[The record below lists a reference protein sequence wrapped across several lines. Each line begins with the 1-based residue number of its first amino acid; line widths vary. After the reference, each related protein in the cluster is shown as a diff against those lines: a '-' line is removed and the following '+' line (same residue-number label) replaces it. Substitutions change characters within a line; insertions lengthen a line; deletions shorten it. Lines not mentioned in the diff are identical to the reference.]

1 MRRSIL
7 AGISI
12 AALSFGALSVAPNA
26 TTQSLFSSPQSIG
39 QSDALTLDASR
50 GVLTMAPLLEKV
62 TPAIVSLRVV
72 IVPDRPEIDDQSREL
87 FERFFGQV
95 PEGLRPDSGGR
106 EAPSG
111 GRAQESGGSGVIIN
125 AREGHIITNHHV
137 IDKATDII
145 VTLEDGREYDAE
157 VIGSDEKTDI
167 AIIKV
172 DAKNLKEIRSAK
184 EDSYRVGD
192 YVIAIGNPFGFS
204 HTVTS
209 GIISGTGRTFGRGD
223 GYEDYIQT
231 DASINPGNSG
241 GALINSKGELIGIN
255 TAIISRSGGN
265 NGIGL
270 SVPIDIVNGVKTQLI
285 ENGEVRRGRIGVS
298 IRDIDQGLEEAL
310 NLPNRNGALVN
321 EVTKDS
327 AADKAGLQD
336 GDVIIRFNGDTI
348 NSSNDI
354 RNAVGLV
361 PPGTRAD
368 ITYLRDGKR
377 INTKITVKAVE
388 AEVVE
393 ADNDNVT
400 VTDDLER
407 FDGASLSDIPSDVE
421 TRGGDEGVYIATVSR
436 LSKAARSGLAAGD
449 IIRKVNRKTVKNLK
463 EFEDI
468 VKKSDG
474 PLALSVER
482 NGSNIFLAVR

>member
-1 MRRSIL
+1 
-7 AGISI
+7 
-12 AALSFGALSVAPNA
+12 
-26 TTQSLFSSPQSIG
+26 
-39 QSDALTLDASR
+39 
-50 GVLTMAPLLEKV
+50 MAPLLEQV

-72 IVPDRPEIDDQSREL
+72 ISADRPDIDDRSREL

-95 PEGLRPDSGGR
+95 PEGR
-106 EAPSG
+106 G
-111 GRAQESGGSGVIIN
+111 GRARESGGSGVIID
-125 AREGHIITNHHV
+125 AGKGHIITNHHV
-137 IDKATDII
+137 IDNASDIL
-145 VTLEDGREYDAE
+145 VTLEDGREYEAE

-167 AIIKV
+167 AIIKI
-172 DAKNLKEIRSAK
+172 DAKNLKSIRSAK

-209 GIISGTGRTFGRGD
+209 GIISGTGRSSGRGD

-270 SVPIDIVNGVKTQLI
+270 AVPIDIVNGVKTQLI
-285 ENGEVRRGRIGVS
+285 ETGEVRRGRIGVS

-310 NLPNRNGALVN
+310 GLPNRNGALVN
-321 EVTKDS
+321 EVTEDS
-327 AADKAGLQD
+327 AADKAGLKD
-336 GDVIIRFNGDTI
+336 GDVIIRFNGEPI
-348 NSSNDI
+348 NSANDI

-361 PPGTRAD
+361 PPGTRTD
-368 ITYLRDGKR
+368 LTYLRDGKR
-377 INTKITVKAVE
+377 INTNITVKAVDDE
-388 AEVVE
+388 DVDTS
-393 ADNDNVT
+393 DNDET

-407 FDGASLSDIPSDVE
+407 FDGASLSDIPDDVE
-421 TRGGDEGVYIATVSR
+421 SRGGDEGVYIANVRR
-436 LSKAARSGLAAGD
+436 LSKAARSGLVPGD
-449 IIRKVNRKTVKNLK
+449 IIRKVNRKAVKDLK
-463 EFEDI
+463 EFEAI

>member
-1 MRRSIL
+1 MRTSIF
-7 AGISI
+7 AGCTI
-12 AALSFGALSVAPNA
+12 LALSVGALTLAPNA
-26 TTQSLFSSPQSIG
+26 ITQSAFSSPQAVSA
-39 QSDALTLDASR
+39 SDALTLDRSR

-72 IVPDRPEIDDQSREL
+72 VSPDTPDLDDSSREL

-95 PEGLRPDSGGR
+95 PEGRN
-106 EAPSG
+106 
-111 GRAQESGGSGVIIN
+111 RARESGGSGVIID
-125 AREGHIITNHHV
+125 AQKGHIITNHHV
-137 IDKATDII
+137 IDNATDII

-157 VIGSDEKTDI
+157 IIGSDEKTDI
-167 AIIKV
+167 AVIKI
-172 DAKNLKEIRSAK
+172 DANRLRKIQPAR

-270 SVPIDIVNGVKTQLI
+270 SVPIDIVNGVMRQLI
-285 ENGEVRRGRIGVS
+285 DTGEVRRGRIGVS

-310 NLPNRNGALVN
+310 GLPNRKGALVN
-321 EVTKDS
+321 EVTEDS
-327 AADKAGLQD
+327 SADLAGLKD
-336 GDVIIRFNGDTI
+336 GDVIIRFNGDVI
-348 NSSNDI
+348 ESANDI

-361 PPGTRAD
+361 PPGTRTD
-368 ITYLRDGKR
+368 LTYLRDGKR
-377 INTKITVKAVE
+377 INTKITVK
-388 AEVVE
+388 EVDE
-393 ADNDNVT
+393 DDETSPDNAIDEVPE
-400 VTDDLER
+400 LER
-407 FDGASLSDIPSDVE
+407 FSGASLTDIPNDVE
-421 TRGGDEGVYIATVSR
+421 TRGGDEGVYVSEVRR
-436 LSKAARSGLAAGD
+436 LSKAARAGLIPGD
-449 IIRKVNRKTVKNLK
+449 IIRKVNRKDVKDLKAFEKLVKNN
-463 EFEDI
+463 
-468 VKKSDG
+468 DG
-474 PLALSVER
+474 PLALSIER
-482 NGSNIFLAVR
+482 RGSNIFVAIR

>member
-1 MRRSIL
+1 MRTSIL

-12 AALSFGALSVAPNA
+12 AALSFTGLSYSALSFAPDA
-26 TTQSLFSSPQSIG
+26 AAQSLFSSPTTVG
-39 QSDALTLDASR
+39 QSSALTVDSTR
-50 GVLTMAPLLEKV
+50 GVLTMAPLLEQV

-72 IVPDRPEIDDQSREL
+72 VAPKQTARPEIDEQSREL
-87 FERFFGQV
+87 FERFFGGV
-95 PEGLRPDSGGR
+95 PEGRRP
-106 EAPSG
+106 
-111 GRAQESGGSGVIIN
+111 GRARESGGSGVIIN
-125 AREGHIITNHHV
+125 SRDGHIITNHHV
-137 IDKATDII
+137 IDNATDII

-167 AIIKV
+167 AVIKIE
-172 DAKNLKEIRSAK
+172 AKNLKEIRSAK

-223 GYEDYIQT
+223 GFEDYIQT

-285 ENGEVRRGRIGVS
+285 ETGEVRRGRIGIS

-310 NLPNRNGALVN
+310 DLPNRNGALVN

-327 AADKAGLQD
+327 AADKAGLED
-336 GDVIIRFNGDTI
+336 GDVIIRFNGDAI
-348 NSSNDI
+348 NNANDI

-361 PPGTRAD
+361 PPGTRTD
-368 ITYLRDGKR
+368 VTYLRDGRR

-388 AEVVE
+388 EDEETAG
-393 ADNDNVT
+393 ADNV
-400 VTDDLER
+400 DDTIAELER
-407 FDGASLSDIPSDVE
+407 FSGASLTDIPEDIES
-421 TRGGDEGVYIATVSR
+421 RGGDEGVYIADVRR
-436 LSKAARSGLAAGD
+436 LTKAARAGLVPGD
-449 IIRKVNRKTVKNLK
+449 IIRKVNRKAVKDLK
-463 EFEDI
+463 AFEKI
-468 VKKSDG
+468 VKASDG

>member
-1 MRRSIL
+1 MRTSIL

-12 AALSFGALSVAPNA
+12 LALSVGALSISPNA
-26 TTQSLFSSPQSIG
+26 DTQSVFSSPQAVSA
-39 QSDALTLDASR
+39 SDALTLDRSR

-72 IVPDRPEIDDQSREL
+72 VSPDAPDLDDSSREL

-95 PEGLRPDSGGR
+95 PEGRN
-106 EAPSG
+106 
-111 GRAQESGGSGVIIN
+111 RARESGGSGVIID
-125 AREGHIITNHHV
+125 AGKGHIITNHHV

-157 VIGSDEKTDI
+157 IIGSDEKTDI
-167 AIIKV
+167 AIIKI
-172 DAKNLKEIRSAK
+172 DAPRLRKIQPAK

-270 SVPIDIVNGVKTQLI
+270 SVPIDIVNGVMTQLI

-310 NLPNRNGALVN
+310 NLPNRKGALVN
-321 EVTKDS
+321 EVTEGSS
-327 AADKAGLQD
+327 ADDAGLED
-336 GDVIIRFNGDTI
+336 GDVIIRFNGDVI
-348 NSSNDI
+348 ESANDI

-361 PPGTRAD
+361 PPGRRTD

-377 INTKITVKAVE
+377 INTKITIK
-388 AEVVE
+388 EVDDE
-393 ADNDNVT
+393 DSSSNDNAPEEASE
-400 VTDDLER
+400 LER
-407 FDGASLSDIPSDVE
+407 FEGASLTDIPEDVE
-421 TRGGDEGVYIATVSR
+421 TRGGDKGVYVEDVRR
-436 LSKAARSGLAAGD
+436 LSKAARSGLIAGD
-449 IIRKVNRKTVKNLK
+449 IIRKVNRKNVANLK
-463 EFEDI
+463 EFGKLIEGN
-468 VKKSDG
+468 DG

-482 NGSNIFLAVR
+482 RGSNIFLAVR

>member
-1 MRRSIL
+1 MRTPFI

-12 AALSFGALSVAPNA
+12 LALSAAAFLFTPQAI
-26 TTQSLFSSPQSIG
+26 TQGVYSSPQAVS
-39 QSDALTLDASR
+39 QSNALTLDRNR
-50 GVLTMAPLLEKV
+50 GVLTMAPLLEQV
-62 TPAIVSLRVV
+62 TPTIVSLRVV
-72 IVPDRPEIDDQSREL
+72 ISPDTPELDDSSREL
-87 FERFFGQV
+87 FERFFGEV
-95 PEGLRPDSGGR
+95 PESRP
-106 EAPSG
+106 
-111 GRAQESGGSGVIIN
+111 GRARESGGSGVIIDS
-125 AREGHIITNHHV
+125 RKGHIITNHHV

-145 VTLEDGREYDAE
+145 VTLEDGSEYDAE

-172 DAKNLKEIRSAK
+172 DAKDLKSIRTAP

-270 SVPIDIVNGVKTQLI
+270 SVPIDIVNGVMTQLVAH
-285 ENGEVRRGRIGVS
+285 GEVRRGRIGVS

-310 NLPNRNGALVN
+310 DLPNRKGALVN
-321 EVTKDS
+321 EVTEDS
-327 AADKAGLQD
+327 AADLAGLED
-336 GDVIIRFNGDTI
+336 GDVIIRFNGDAI
-348 NSSNDI
+348 ESANDI

-361 PPGTRAD
+361 PPGTRTD
-368 ITYLRDGKR
+368 IVYLRDGRR
-377 INTKITVKAVE
+377 ITSKITVKDVDKKE
-388 AEVVE
+388 DS
-393 ADNDNVT
+393 DNDNKPEKSAE
-400 VTDDLER
+400 LER
-407 FDGASLSDIPSDVE
+407 FEGATLTDVP
-421 TRGGDEGVYIATVSR
+421 DEVELYLLNDADQISFSR
-436 LSKAARSGLAAGD
+436 SVKTGSKH
-449 IIRKVNRKTVKNLK
+449 
-463 EFEDI
+463 
-468 VKKSDG
+468 
-474 PLALSVER
+474 
-482 NGSNIFLAVR
+482 

>member
-1 MRRSIL
+1 MRTSIL

-12 AALSFGALSVAPNA
+12 AALSFGALSVAPDA
-26 TTQSLFSSPQSIG
+26 VTQSIFSAPQSVG
-39 QSDALTLDASR
+39 QSDALTLDGTR
-50 GVLTMAPLLEKV
+50 GVLTMAPLLEQV

-72 IVPDRPEIDDQSREL
+72 IAPETSDSPELDDRSREL
-87 FERFFGQV
+87 FERFFGGV
-95 PEGLRPDSGGR
+95 PEGRGR
-106 EAPSG
+106 G
-111 GRAQESGGSGVIIN
+111 QGRARESGGSGVIID
-125 AREGHIITNHHV
+125 ARKGHIITNHHV
-137 IDKATDII
+137 IDQATDIL
-145 VTLEDGREYDAE
+145 VTLEDGREYEAE

-167 AIIKV
+167 AIIKI
-172 DAKNLKEIRSAK
+172 DAKSLKEIRPAR

-270 SVPIDIVNGVKTQLI
+270 SVPIDIVNGVKSQLI

-298 IRDIDQGLEEAL
+298 IRDIDQGLEEAMG
-310 NLPNRNGALVN
+310 LPNRNGALVN
-321 EVTKDS
+321 EVTKGS

-336 GDVIIRFNGDTI
+336 GDVIVTFNGDAI

-361 PPGTRAD
+361 PPGTRTD
-368 ITYLRDGKR
+368 VTYLRDGR
-377 INTKITVKAVE
+377 
-388 AEVVE
+388 
-393 ADNDNVT
+393 
-400 VTDDLER
+400 
-407 FDGASLSDIPSDVE
+407 
-421 TRGGDEGVYIATVSR
+421 RGGDEGVYIEDVRR
-436 LSKAARSGLAAGD
+436 LSKAARSGLVPGD
-449 IIRKVNRKTVKNLK
+449 IIRKVNRKSVKNLK
-463 EFEDI
+463 EFENI
-468 VKKSDG
+468 VEAADG
-474 PLALSVER
+474 PIALSVER